1 MARADVDEAIRSG
14 LEVWSRVTP
23 LTFTKTFK
31 GIADIMIAF
40 RTRGK
45 VSGKGKSLAI
55 SVSGDLDRLTF
66 LPL

>member
-1 MARADVDEAIRSG
+1 MSRADVDEAIRNG

-23 LTFTKTFK
+23 LTFTKTSR

-45 VSGKGKSLAI
+45 GTADRKVCLFSSLEI
-55 SVSGDLDRLTF
+55 
-66 LPL
+66 